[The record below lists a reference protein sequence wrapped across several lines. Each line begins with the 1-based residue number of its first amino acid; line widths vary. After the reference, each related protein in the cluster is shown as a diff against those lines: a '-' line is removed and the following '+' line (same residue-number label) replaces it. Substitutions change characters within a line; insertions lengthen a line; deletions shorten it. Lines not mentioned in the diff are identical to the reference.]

1 MNIRV
6 IYRLSD
12 AGYKKEK
19 PEYINNKLCLENA
32 SQIFGKENR
41 QKSFGGIEK

>member
-1 MNIRV
+1 MKV

-32 SQIFGKENR
+32 SKVFWERKYTNNM
-41 QKSFGGIEK
+41 

>member
-1 MNIRV
+1 MKV

-19 PEYINNKLCLENA
+19 PEYINNKLCLRAKSSARPEDIA
-32 SQIFGKENR
+32 R
-41 QKSFGGIEK
+41 QLGSR